1 VRAAAYAGTPVAD
14 LAALLHLPRVVVFES
29 IGSTLDVAHALAGE
43 GAPAGTLVLAEMQT
57 MGRGRLGRSWQ
68 SAAGLGLWLTL
79 IERPR
84 DASALD
90 VLALRVG
97 LAVAGALEP
106 LAGRPI
112 SLKWPNDVFLG
123 RGKLAGV
130 LVETRWREAS
140 VEWVAIGVGINM
152 QHDALPAGAAGLS
165 SDVSRVDA
173 LARVVPALR
182 DAARMN
188 GPLSSAELDVFAA
201 RDLARG
207 RRCREPV
214 RGIVRGIDA
223 GGALLVETADTVTAM
238 RSGSLVLETDS

>member
-1 VRAAAYAGTPVAD
+1 MRAAAYAGATVAD
-14 LAALLHLPRVVVFES
+14 LAVVLHVPRVVVFES

-68 SAAGLGLWLTL
+68 SAVGGGIWLTL

-97 LAVAGALEP
+97 LAAAAALEP
-106 LAGRPI
+106 LAGQPI

-123 RGKLAGV
+123 QGKLAGV

-140 VEWVAIGVGINM
+140 VEWVAIGVGVNM
-152 QHDALPAGAAGLS
+152 QHDALPPGAAGLPS
-165 SDVSRVDA
+165 EVSRVDA

-182 DAARMN
+182 DAAQAV
-188 GPLSSAELDVFAA
+188 GPLTGAELAAFHA

-214 RGIVRGIDA
+214 RGTVRGIDA
-223 GGALLVETADTVTAM
+223 GGALLVETQDTVIPVRA
-238 RSGSLVLETDS
+238 GSLVLETDS